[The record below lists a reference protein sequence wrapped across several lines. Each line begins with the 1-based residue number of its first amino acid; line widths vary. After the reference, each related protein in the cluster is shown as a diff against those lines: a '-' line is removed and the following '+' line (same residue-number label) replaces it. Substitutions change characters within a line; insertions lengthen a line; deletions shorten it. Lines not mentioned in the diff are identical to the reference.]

1 MLSWV
6 RIHFQHLRRWR
17 VYAERV
23 ARAAW
28 ELVPG
33 SKVYVIG
40 GVAEGRVTVL
50 SDIDVLVVV
59 PRPRLDGRER
69 RRLAVQILV
78 RAMEAYGL
86 PWDAPVEVHVA
97 GTEEAERYL
106 RGRAVRI
113 EPGDEAS
120 GAQSP

>member
-17 VYAERV
+17 DYAERV
-23 ARAAW
+23 ARAAR

-33 SKVYVIG
+33 SRVYVVG

-59 PRPRLDGRER
+59 PRPRLGGGER

-78 RAMEAYGL
+78 RAIEAHGL
-86 PWDAPVEVHVA
+86 PWDAPVEIHVA
-97 GTEEAERYL
+97 GTEEAQRYL
-106 RGRAVRI
+106 RGRAV
-113 EPGDEAS
+113 EVGPG
-120 GAQSP
+120 GA